1 MDFSQNPQSNTME
14 NKNILLVD
22 SEKNVLLSYQTV
34 LKEEGYN
41 VEIATIEKVALE
53 KILSQKFAVLIT
65 EFYLKGKNTTDLIK
79 QTRQNYP
86 EIYIIMITAASL
98 NQNMYEAV
106 INAGVDDFFTKPFS
120 IKSLI
125 LNMKKGIKK
134 RGLILN
140 NVQLEE
146 KLIKMNNLFSSDP
159 FYNDK
164 YKIIC
169 NSLCFRKRL
178 QYEMA
183 RAKRYNHQL
192 SLVLLDINYEINS
205 FADENKQNISNEVS
219 QILLKNTRQT
229 DIITRY
235 NGSFALILLE
245 TSTDGTKIL
254 TGRLKDRISNIPVI
268 EDKLPHQQI
277 MKNLKIDY
285 ILYPEQS
292 ESIHKWVNETEKN
305 WQNELSEL
313 DSNPITTGHN
323 K

>member
-1 MDFSQNPQSNTME
+1 ME

-53 KILSQKFAVLIT
+53 KILNQKFAVLIT
-65 EFYLKGKNTTDLIK
+65 EFYLKGKNTTNLVK

-86 EIYIIMITAASL
+86 EIYITMITAASL
-98 NQNMYEAV
+98 NHSMYEAV

-120 IKSLI
+120 TNSLI
-125 LNMKKGIKK
+125 LNIKKGIK
-134 RGLILN
+134 RRDLILN
-140 NVQLEE
+140 NVHLEE
-146 KLIKMNNLFSSDP
+146 KLSKMNNLFSSDP
-159 FYNDK
+159 FYSDK

-169 NSLCFRKRL
+169 NNLCFRKRL

-183 RAKRYNHQL
+183 RAKRYNHQF
-192 SLVLLDINYEINS
+192 SLVLLDINSEINS
-205 FADENKQNISNEVS
+205 SADENKHNISNEVS

-245 TSTDGTKIL
+245 TPTDGTKIL
-254 TGRLKDRISNIPVI
+254 TGRLEDRISNIPVI
-268 EDKLPHQQI
+268 KDNLPHRQI

-292 ESIHKWVNETEKN
+292 ESIHKWVNEAEKN
-305 WQNELSEL
+305 WQNELSE
-313 DSNPITTGHN
+313 
-323 K
+323 